1 MLIER
6 PIFAVVQ
13 EIIRDIQ
20 DILRSEIRL
29 AAREVREEL
38 IEAGS
43 ASVLVAAGALGAL
56 FMVLFALLT
65 CVFALALVIPMWAA
79 ALCVAVAV
87 GIAGV
92 GMMSAGIRR
101 FKSIRAA
108 PKSVA
113 TMKENFVWAKQQI
126 K

>member
-6 PIFAVVQ
+6 TIFAVVQ
-13 EIIRDIQ
+13 EIIHDTQ

-29 AAREVREEL
+29 AATEVREEL
-38 IEAGS
+38 VKARS
-43 ASVLVAAGALGAL
+43 ASVLVAAGVLGAI

-79 ALCVAVAV
+79 TLCVAVAV
-87 GIAGV
+87 GVV
-92 GMMSAGIRR
+92 GIGTVSAGIRR
-101 FKSIRAA
+101 FKAIRAV

-113 TMKENFVWAKQQI
+113 TMKETFVWPRRQI

>member
-1 MLIER
+1 VLIER